1 MKLYRYAL
9 LMLFASAMAQASTL
23 PMYYLSTGQTGAQTQ
38 IDIDHTSTWSFTP
51 AVPWQ
56 FGGGFFTMKAGPKTI
71 EPIVFRLYQGSS
83 ASSLGLIAEVTL
95 TNAQF
100 CAQAPCNQYNVR
112 DFHLVSPV
120 QLSAGT
126 AYFASLTSTAP
137 DRQTEAYFIKA
148 SSSFTIVDRNGGLIT
163 PAPIVNPS
171 GNTDSPEPATGLL
184 LAVSATVLVA
194 NQKRRF
200 AKRGLSPRRPLPAI

>member
-1 MKLYRYAL
+1 ML
-9 LMLFASAMAQASTL
+9 LAGAMAQASTL

-38 IDIDHTSTWSFTP
+38 IDIDHSSTWSFTP
-51 AVPWQ
+51 TVPWQ
-56 FGGGFFTMKAGPKTI
+56 FGGGYFTMKAGSKTI
-71 EPIVFRLYQGSS
+71 EPIVFRFYVGSS
-83 ASSLGLIAEVTL
+83 ASSLGLIAQVTL
-95 TNAQF
+95 NNAQF

-126 AYFASLTSTAP
+126 AYFASLTSAAP
-137 DRQTEAYFIKA
+137 DNQSEAYFIKA

-171 GNTDSPEPATGLL
+171 GNTDSPEPGPGLL
-184 LAVSATVLVA
+184 MAVSAATLAVVR
-194 NQKRRF
+194 KRQPKFLF
-200 AKRGLSPRRPLPAI
+200 ARL